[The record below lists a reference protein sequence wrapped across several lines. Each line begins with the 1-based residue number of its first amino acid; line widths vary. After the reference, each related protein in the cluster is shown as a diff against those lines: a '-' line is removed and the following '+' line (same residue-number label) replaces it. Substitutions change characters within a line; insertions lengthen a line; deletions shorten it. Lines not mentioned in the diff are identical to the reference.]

1 MSNLSEERR
10 VRMLS
15 FLDALRQANQD
26 DVTQLRAINEI
37 EQALNEKKYGLTWE
51 AHRERVDDLA
61 DNNILVFHE
70 VKDKLISHSN
80 VPFYNFILEG
90 DNLHS
95 LKLLEK
101 THSGLV
107 DVVYIDP
114 PYNTGNNDFKYNDK
128 FIDKNDSYT
137 HSKWLS
143 FMFARLT
150 IAYKL
155 LKRDG
160 LIIINIDENEGH
172 QLKLLLD
179 EIFGESNYI
188 GEFIWKA
195 RSGKSGTSSLI
206 AMQHEYIYCYAK
218 DKSRL
223 NFYVKENITDK
234 DELENLRQ
242 WGQKVY
248 RSDRPT
254 MFFPIYYKNDEW
266 VLPTKAEIADF
277 NKGQGVFDDG
287 ALHRLNKKY
296 EQNGYTALLPMINGE
311 YGRWRTSYNG
321 VVKLINDGLL
331 KLCFDSEQQMIIK
344 KIKPK
349 GRVSKV
355 ASDSII
361 SDCGSASTGT
371 SELKQIFSG
380 RKVFDTTKPLA
391 LVKKLLYYGVYNK
404 SEAIVLDFFAGS
416 GTTGHALMEL
426 NSIDNGKRRYILCT
440 NNDNNICEEVT
451 YQRLLKIQ
459 DKLPHNLKYYKTGL
473 IEKTRDM
480 PLMEELLDNIK
491 PLIELESA
499 CNIDSSSMKVFLT
512 EDEFD
517 AFVDAEEVINLTKI
531 FLASDIMLSASQE
544 EKLRYSHCEAIRIP
558 EYYYRDELI
567 ESGDI

>member
-1 MSNLSEERR
+1 
-10 VRMLS
+10 MLS

-26 DVTQLRAINEI
+26 NVTQLRAINEI

-51 AHRERVDDLA
+51 AHRERADDLA

-70 VKDKLISHSN
+70 IKDKLISHSN

-107 DVVYIDP
+107 DVIYIDP

-143 FMFARLT
+143 FMFTRLT

-160 LIIINIDENEGH
+160 LIIVNIDENEGH

-218 DKSRL
+218 DKNRL
-223 NFYVKENITDK
+223 NFYVKETVTDK
-234 DELENLRQ
+234 EELENLRQ

-266 VLPTKAEIADF
+266 ILPTKAEITAF
-277 NKGQGVFDDG
+277 YKGQGIFDDR

-331 KLCFDSEQQMIIK
+331 KRCFDSDQQMIIK

-349 GRVSKV
+349 GRVSKI

-361 SDCGSASTGT
+361 SDCGSASAGT

-426 NSIDNGKRRYILCT
+426 NCIDNGKRRYILCT

-459 DKLPHNLKYYKTGL
+459 DKFPHNLKYFKTGL
-473 IEKTRDM
+473 IEKTKDM
-480 PLMEELLDNIK
+480 PLMEDLLDNIK
-491 PLIELESA
+491 PLIELEAA
-499 CNIDSSSMKVFLT
+499 CDIDSSSMKIFLT

-517 AFVDAEEVINLTKI
+517 EFIDAVEVINLTKI

-544 EKLRYSHCEAIRIP
+544 EKLKKSHCEVIRIP
-558 EYYYRDELI
+558 EYYYKDELI